1 MNGMNGE
8 RKKKKCW
15 KVFEAESRWINA
27 IHPSGEWKRKRERE
41 RERERIFVSNESS
54 SISTEP
60 RQT

>member
-1 MNGMNGE
+1 MEKE
-8 RKKKKCW
+8 RKRNVGKFLKQ
-15 KVFEAESRWINA
+15 KVVGLMPFIPEEN
-27 IHPSGEWKRKRERE
+27 GRE

>member
-1 MNGMNGE
+1 MEKE
-8 RKKKKCW
+8 RKRNVGKFLKQ
-15 KVFEAESRWINA
+15 KVVGLMPFIPEEN
-27 IHPSGEWKRKRERE
+27 GRERE